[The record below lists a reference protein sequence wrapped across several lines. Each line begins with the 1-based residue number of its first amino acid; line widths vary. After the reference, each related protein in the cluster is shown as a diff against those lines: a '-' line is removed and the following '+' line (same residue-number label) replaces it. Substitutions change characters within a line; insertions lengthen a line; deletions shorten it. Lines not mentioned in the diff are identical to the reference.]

1 MEVCTH
7 VDQIKSVEPW
17 TPQGCE
23 EIQRLAYRL
32 WEERGKKPGSPDD
45 DWFRAEEILREAGS
59 PESLPFSSVEVEPI
73 EQ

>member
-1 MEVCTH
+1 MKERKKTTGNG
-7 VDQIKSVEPW
+7 VDR
-17 TPQGCE
+17 E